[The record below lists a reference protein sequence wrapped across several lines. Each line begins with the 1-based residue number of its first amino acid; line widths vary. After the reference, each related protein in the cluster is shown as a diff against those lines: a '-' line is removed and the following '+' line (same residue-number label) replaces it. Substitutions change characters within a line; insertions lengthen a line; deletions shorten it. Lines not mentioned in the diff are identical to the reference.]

1 MRRRS
6 GQSGQIVRKG
16 NTWHVR
22 FYVDVPGQ
30 RKRQRKSVVVGP
42 AVGKE
47 KLTKPEAARKAAE
60 IVRSAGVNTAEQLE
74 NAVRP
79 QSVTTFQDR
88 VGWCRR
94 NAAVGSCS
102 VAPSPP
108 TFLPRL
114 LSLGGDYPLTGRSD
128 RVVHRVGSQVCSVWP
143 RDRAQFDTYLSE
155 VI

>member
-30 RKRQRKSVVVGP
+30 RKRQRNSVVVGP
-42 AVGKE
+42 TVGKE

-74 NAVRP
+74 KRP
-79 QSVTTFQDR
+79 
-88 VGWCRR
+88 G
-94 NAAVGSCS
+94 A
-102 VAPSPP
+102 
-108 TFLPRL
+108 
-114 LSLGGDYPLTGRSD
+114 
-128 RVVHRVGSQVCSVWP
+128 
-143 RDRAQFDTYLSE
+143 RAQDGE
-155 VI
+155 RRA